1 MVPGADEVES
11 ELVPAA
17 GLDELAEA
25 EQAYSAEL

>member
-11 ELVPAA
+11 ELVSAA

-25 EQAYSAEL
+25 EQADSAEL

>member
-11 ELVPAA
+11 ELVSAA
-17 GLDELAEA
+17 VLDELAEA